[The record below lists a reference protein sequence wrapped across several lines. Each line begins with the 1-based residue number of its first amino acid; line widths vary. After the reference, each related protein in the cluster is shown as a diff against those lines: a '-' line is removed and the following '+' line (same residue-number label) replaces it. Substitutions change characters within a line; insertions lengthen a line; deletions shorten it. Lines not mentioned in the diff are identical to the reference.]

1 MCLVPSLKFKKM
13 GTIGICPPKN
23 GAARFDSCR
32 PCPSCHRI
40 TLAHLHANVASSPVS
55 EICLLPRAIR
65 CKKGCTCVGKKMSFA
80 ISTSSSVTYLTLQ
93 ARVPMAI
100 PMLTCHQ
107 MVARTHAHARAD
119 PCGSGRDAKTAVTG
133 LLHRSFQQLRLQSQ
147 SFLQHRN
154 GSLPSSGLF
163 CELGLKALQELRG
176 EPVPVCRCVLVCLC
190 ARDG

>member
-1 MCLVPSLKFKKM
+1 
-13 GTIGICPPKN
+13 
-23 GAARFDSCR
+23 
-32 PCPSCHRI
+32 
-40 TLAHLHANVASSPVS
+40 
-55 EICLLPRAIR
+55 
-65 CKKGCTCVGKKMSFA
+65 
-80 ISTSSSVTYLTLQ
+80 
-93 ARVPMAI
+93 MAI

>member
-1 MCLVPSLKFKKM
+1 MCLVPFLKFKKM

-40 TLAHLHANVASSPVS
+40 TLAHLHANVAASPVS

-65 CKKGCTCVGKKMSFA
+65 CKKGCTCVEKEMSFA

-119 PCGSGRDAKTAVTG
+119 PCGSGRDAKIAVTG
-133 LLHRSFQQLRLQSQ
+133 GPESLQPGVGCGQ
-147 SFLQHRN
+147 FDGELYEPTA
-154 GSLPSSGLF
+154 GASSGPRIL
-163 CELGLKALQELRG
+163 CDLGVGDPFATRPLAIRDLRT
-176 EPVPVCRCVLVCLC
+176 VF
-190 ARDG
+190 